1 MKKRLID
8 HQKIQ
13 NMVPAATAQI
23 NQIAEDLKALGL
35 PEGSVLLVHSS
46 LSSLGQIE
54 GGPESVIQG
63 LLKALGPEGTLLF
76 PTLSY
81 KLVNEQQPVF
91 DVEQTGSNIGAINEY
106 FRKREG
112 TIRSIHP
119 THSVA
124 GTGKLAGEI
133 LSGHEEDNTPCGPHS
148 PFHKLKNYP
157 SFLLMLGCSL
167 YPNTSFHAIEEV
179 IGTPYVIA
187 DDQITF
193 TIRLGDSEYQKPYF
207 VHGFDGWAHCYERLE
222 EIWGAP
228 DLKRGNVL
236 QADCW
241 LMPIPAMWEVAMNKL
256 REDIMFFVREE
267 PNHA

>member
-1 MKKRLID
+1 MEST
-8 HQKIQ
+8 
-13 NMVPAATAQI
+13 PAKQI
-23 NQIAEDLKALGL
+23 NLIANDLKVLGL

-54 GGPESVIQG
+54 GGAETVVQG
-63 LLKALGPEGTLLF
+63 LLKALGSEGTLLF

-81 KLVNEQQPVF
+81 KLVNEQQPIF
-91 DVEQTGSNIGAINEY
+91 DVQQTGSNIGTINEY

-112 TIRSIHP
+112 VIRSIHP

-124 GTGKLAGEI
+124 GIGRFAKEI
-133 LSGHEEDNTPCGPHS
+133 LSGHELDNTPCGPNS
-148 PFHKLKNYP
+148 PFYKLKNYP
-157 SFLLMLGCSL
+157 SYLLMLGCTL

-193 TIRLGDSEYQKPYF
+193 TIRSNGSEYQKSYY

-222 EIWGAP
+222 EIWGEP
-228 DLKRGNVL
+228 KLKRGKIL
-236 QADCW
+236 KADCW
-241 LMPIPAMWEVAMNKL
+241 LMPIPAMWEVAMNKF

-267 PNHA
+267 PANS